1 MFYERDYQ
9 EVVISSEILAS
20 ADFNAF
26 TQTVRPDNVTA
37 DAYGKKIVKRGC
49 FIDAN
54 GDVATIEES
63 EGSFAFTTAPIGVL
77 FEDADVTFGNA
88 AVSVIER
95 GFLKGNKLYYGEGVD
110 YDADIK
116 EAVETALPHIIL
128 K

>member
-26 TQTVRPDNVTA
+26 TRTVRPDNVTA

-54 GDVATIEES
+54 GDVTTIS
-63 EGSFAFTTAPIGVL
+63 EGSFTTAPVGVL

-95 GFLKGNKLYYGEGVD
+95 GFLKGDKLYYGEGVD

>member
-26 TQTVRPDNVTA
+26 TRTVRPDNVTA

-54 GDVATIEES
+54 GDVATIS
-63 EGSFAFTTAPIGVL
+63 GGSFTTAPIGVL

-95 GFLKGNKLYYGEGVD
+95 GFLKGDKLYYGEDVD

>member
-54 GDVATIEES
+54 GDVATIS
-63 EGSFAFTTAPIGVL
+63 EGSFTTAPIGVL

-116 EAVETALPHIIL
+116 KAVETALPHIIL

>member
-26 TQTVRPDNVTA
+26 TRTVRPDNVTA

-54 GDVATIEES
+54 GDVTTIS
-63 EGSFAFTTAPIGVL
+63 EGSFTTAPIGVL

-95 GFLKGNKLYYGEGVD
+95 GFLKGDKLYYGEGVD

>member
-26 TQTVRPDNVTA
+26 TRTVRPDNVTA

-54 GDVATIEES
+54 GDVTTIS
-63 EGSFAFTTAPIGVL
+63 EGSFTTAPIGVL

-95 GFLKGNKLYYGEGVD
+95 GFLKGDKLYYGEDVD
-110 YDADIK
+110 YDAGIK

>member
-9 EVVISSEILAS
+9 EVVISPEILAS

-37 DAYGKKIVKRGC
+37 DEYGKKIVKRGC

-54 GDVATIEES
+54 GDVATIN
-63 EGSFAFTTAPIGVL
+63 EGSFTTAPIGVL

-88 AVSVIER
+88 AVSIIER
-95 GFLKGNKLYYGEGVD
+95 GFLKGDKLYYGEDVD
-110 YDADIK
+110 YDATIK
-116 EAVETALPHIIL
+116 AAVETALPHIIL

>member
-26 TQTVRPDNVTA
+26 TGTVRPDNVTA

-54 GDVATIEES
+54 GDVTTIS
-63 EGSFAFTTAPIGVL
+63 EGSFTTAPIGVL

-95 GFLKGNKLYYGEGVD
+95 GFLKGDKLYYGEDVD

>member
-26 TQTVRPDNVTA
+26 TRTVRPDNVTA

-54 GDVATIEES
+54 GDVTTIS
-63 EGSFAFTTAPIGVL
+63 EGAFTTAPIGVL

-95 GFLKGNKLYYGEGVD
+95 GFLKGDKLYYGEDVD

>member
-26 TQTVRPDNVTA
+26 TRTVRPDNVTA

-54 GDVATIEES
+54 GDVTTIS
-63 EGSFAFTTAPIGVL
+63 EGSFTTAPIGVL

-95 GFLKGNKLYYGEGVD
+95 GFLKGDKLYYGEDVD

>member
-9 EVVISSEILAS
+9 EVVISPEILAS

-54 GDVATIEES
+54 GDVTTIS
-63 EGSFAFTTAPIGVL
+63 EGSFTTAPIGVL

-88 AVSVIER
+88 AVSIIER
-95 GFLKGNKLYYGEGVD
+95 GFLKGNKLYYGEDVD
-110 YDADIK
+110 YDATIK
-116 EAVETALPHIIL
+116 ETVETALPHIIL

>member
-9 EVVISSEILAS
+9 EVVISPEILAS

-26 TQTVRPDNVTA
+26 TRTVRPDNVTA

-54 GDVATIEES
+54 GDVTTIS
-63 EGSFAFTTAPIGVL
+63 EGSFTTAPIGVL

-95 GFLKGNKLYYGEGVD
+95 GFLKGDKLYYGEDVD